1 MEYSVICINGISS
14 CTHYFMSPFTYKIT
28 TILGILIFCLCVLF
42 VFLYN
47 VNECVDVAVDPI
59 NIVRIRGYPFSC
71 NDEPNYIMYFRLLRN
86 RNKTHSWLNWITD
99 RIFDTSRFNNCW
111 YQMQYSLMNVREN
124 VMILKYTYLLGSVFE
139 HRR

>member
-1 MEYSVICINGISS
+1 MICINGISS

-47 VNECVDVAVDPI
+47 VVNECVDVAVDPI

-71 NDEPNYIMYFRLLRN
+71 NDEPNYVMYFRLIRN
-86 RNKTHSWLNWITD
+86 RDKINRITD
-99 RIFDTSRFNNCW
+99 IIFDTSHFNNCS

-124 VMILKYTYLLGSVFE
+124 VMILKYTYLSESVFE

>member
-47 VNECVDVAVDPI
+47 VVNECVDVAVDPI
-59 NIVRIRGYPFSC
+59 NIVRIRGYSFSC
-71 NDEPNYIMYFRLLRN
+71 NDEPNYVMYFRL
-86 RNKTHSWLNWITD
+86 THSWLNWITD

>member
-1 MEYSVICINGISS
+1 
-14 CTHYFMSPFTYKIT
+14 MSPFTYKIT

-47 VNECVDVAVDPI
+47 VVNECVDVAVGPI

-86 RNKTHSWLNWITD
+86 RNETH
-99 RIFDTSRFNNCW
+99 CH
-111 YQMQYSLMNVREN
+111 
-124 VMILKYTYLLGSVFE
+124 ILTN
-139 HRR
+139 RP